1 MNAQELT
8 RDALALPLAERVA
21 LAEAL
26 WQSIDG
32 SAPNAADE
40 EKVALEL
47 ARQRDA
53 EMGSG
58 AAIGRTHEQV
68 MRAARGAIECD

>member
-1 MNAQELT
+1 MNAHELT

-32 SAPNAADE
+32 SAHNAADE

-58 AAIGRTHEQV
+58 ATIGRTHEQV